1 MLLVIGNKN
10 YSSWSLRPW
19 LAMKVLGLAFDE
31 KRIPLDTPGTK
42 QEILRYSPAGKVPC
56 LVDGSLAIWDSLAI
70 LEYLAERHPQLWPAD
85 AAERAQARSIAAEMH
100 SGFASLRNHMGMNVR
115 KRYPGRGRTPEVL
128 EEIKRI
134 DALWSQAKGPFLFGA
149 FGAADAM
156 YAPVVLRF
164 RTYEV
169 RVSNREYAAAMLA
182 LPAMREWIE
191 AAGREPESIPQFDLP
206 E

>member
-56 LVDGSLAIWDSLAI
+56 LVDGSLAVWDSLAI

-85 AAERAQARSIAAEMH
+85 AAERARARSISAEMH
-100 SGFASLRNHMGMNVR
+100 SGFANLRNHMGLNVR

-169 RVSNREYAAAMLA
+169 RVSNREYAEAMLA

-191 AAGREPESIPQFDLP
+191 AAEREPETIPQFDLP